1 MTVRTF
7 RHSGSGLLA
16 TLPLAALGLASL
28 ATPARAQT
36 EAAAYG
42 TRAPVQC
49 GPFRSFDG
57 SPAAATR
64 IWQCAY
70 ERDALPSATGSL
82 YLLED
87 MAIQVGA
94 ARAYSVVQ
102 DMYLTEPDPAGR
114 VYPLR
119 ATWTVVQCGVIR
131 DFQPL
136 YNIGSNCNEY
146 YKRGEGSCYRTQ
158 FGDWRCS
165 LNGHDVRPAS
175 MNIAPRAGGAGQGA
189 LKDEPPPG
197 SAGGTIGPMAA
208 VQRAADP
215 PVTDLP
221 PIGQPPVGQPLPGP
235 PAAIPP
241 ATIPPV
247 VTAPTGGRR
256 VARDPN
262 RPIGPNDTVIYEDP
276 QMPGQPQRCTVLE
289 VFVGAYRIQC
299 LNRPG
304 RAQFIARDLDVRRPD
319 GTAPQQSA
327 ATAPA
332 GPPFRP
338 GDIILASPMGLQAE
352 QYWQLC
358 VVVSNQVMEANSYTV
373 NCGDSRYNVLPDWV
387 RADPEFQ

>member
-1 MTVRTF
+1 MAIESNRLS
-7 RHSGSGLLA
+7 RSGLLA
-16 TLPLAALGLASL
+16 TVPLAVLGMAIL
-28 ATPARAQT
+28 ATPASAQT
-36 EAAAYG
+36 DAAAYG

-57 SPAAATR
+57 TPAAATR
-64 IWQCAY
+64 IWQCAS
-70 ERDALPSATGSL
+70 ERDALPSASGSL

-87 MAIQVGA
+87 IAIQVGA

-119 ATWTVVQCGVIR
+119 ATWTLVQCSVIR
-131 DFQPL
+131 DFAPL

-146 YKRGEGSCYRTQ
+146 YKRGEGSCYRTL

-175 MNIAPRAGGAGQGA
+175 MNIAPRASDAGQGT
-189 LKDEPPPG
+189 LKDEPAPG
-197 SAGGTIGPMAA
+197 PAGGTIGPMAA
-208 VQRAADP
+208 LQPATDP
-215 PVTDLP
+215 PVT
-221 PIGQPPVGQPLPGP
+221 GEPLPGP

-241 ATIPPV
+241 AATPPV
-247 VTAPTGGRR
+247 ATAPTGGRR

-327 ATAPA
+327 ATAPT

-338 GDIILASPMGLQAE
+338 GDIVLASPLGLQDE
-352 QYWQLC
+352 QYWRLC
-358 VVVSNQVMEANSYTV
+358 VVVSNQVRETNSYTV

-387 RADPEFQ
+387 RVDPEFQ

>member
-1 MTVRTF
+1 MKIETNRCG
-7 RHSGSGLLA
+7 RGGLLA
-16 TLPLAALGLASL
+16 SLPVAALGMAMVT
-28 ATPARAQT
+28 TPAWGQT
-36 EAAAYG
+36 DAAAYG
-42 TRAPVQC
+42 TRTPVQC

-57 SPAAATR
+57 TPAAAAR

-70 ERDALPSATGSL
+70 ERDALPSATGTL

-87 MAIQVGA
+87 IAIQVGA

-119 ATWTVVQCGVIR
+119 GTWTVVQCGVIR

-146 YKRGEGSCYRTQ
+146 YKRGEGNCYRTQ
-158 FGDWRCS
+158 FGDWSCF
-165 LNGHDVRPAS
+165 LNGFDVRPAS
-175 MNIAPRAGGAGQGA
+175 MNIAPRAGGDGEGS
-189 LKDEPPPG
+189 LKDEPSPG
-197 SAGGTIGPMAA
+197 AAGGPVGPMAA
-208 VQRAADP
+208 LQPAMDP
-215 PVTDLP
+215 PVP
-221 PIGQPPVGQPLPGP
+221 GQPPAAHPVPGP
-235 PAAIPP
+235 PAA
-241 ATIPPV
+241 TPPV
-247 VTAPTGGRR
+247 ASGPTGGRR

-276 QMPGQPQRCTVLE
+276 RMPGQPQRCTVIQ

-304 RAQFIARDLDVRRPD
+304 RAQFIARDIDVRRPD
-319 GTAPQQSA
+319 GVLPQQSA
-327 ATAPA
+327 ATAPT

-338 GDIILASPMGLQAE
+338 GDLVLATPMGLLGE

-358 VVVSNQVMEANSYTV
+358 VVISNQVEETNSYVV
-373 NCGDSRYNVLPDWV
+373 NCGSSPMNVLPDWV